1 MKKTLLTI
9 CLTLGALP
17 AFSVESRRPNVLFAI
32 ADDWSFGHAGAY
44 GCNWIK
50 TSAFDRIAKEGI
62 LFSNAYTPSAKCA
75 PSRASIITGR
85 NPWQLKAAAN
95 HWCHFPSEFRSFP
108 EALHENGYF
117 TGMTGKGWAPGV
129 AEDAN
134 GRLREMVGKP
144 FQARTLSAPTP
155 FISKNDY
162 AANFRDFL
170 DAAPGE
176 RPWFF
181 WYGGM
186 EPHRPYEYG
195 SGLIIGGRNTADI
208 DRVPGFWP
216 DNMTVR
222 MDMLDYGF
230 EVEHFDRHL
239 GLMLEELEKRGLLD
253 NTLVIVTSDNG
264 MPFPRDKGYAYY
276 ESNHLPLAIMWKK
289 EISKV
294 GRRVDDYVSFIDLAP
309 TILELA
315 GVPWSRSGMAP
326 ITGLSI
332 RNILEAATSGRIVAA
347 RDHVLIGKERND
359 VGRPNDQGYPIRG
372 ILKNGMLYLHNFES
386 NRWPGGNPETGYLDT
401 DGSPTKTE
409 VLKTR
414 FIPDARSF
422 WELCFGKLP
431 ADQLFNLTKDPD
443 CITNLAGELPIR
455 ELEEQLFAE
464 LKAQQDPRIV
474 GGPAFDNFPD
484 ASGGRGFYERWLK
497 GQNVSHDWIFDSD
510 FQPAPTAAN
519 GRE

>member
-1 MKKTLLTI
+1 MLAAADVVPPVPDPVARYRSVRERTVALCRTLT
-9 CLTLGALP
+9 
-17 AFSVESRRPNVLFAI
+17 
-32 ADDWSFGHAGAY
+32 ADD
-44 GCNWIK
+44 
-50 TSAFDRIAKEGI
+50 
-62 LFSNAYTPSAKCA
+62 YTV
-75 PSRASIITGR
+75 
-85 NPWQLKAAAN
+85 Q
-95 HWCHFPSEFRSFP
+95 SEP
-108 EALHENGYF
+108 EVSPPKWHLAHVTWFFETFL
-117 TGMTGKGWAPGV
+117 
-129 AEDAN
+129 
-134 GRLREMVGKP
+134 LR
-144 FQARTLSAPTP
+144 T
-155 FISKNDY
+155 Y
-162 AANFRDFL
+162 AA
-170 DAAPGE
+170 GY
-176 RPWFF
+176 RPCDD
-181 WYGGM
+181 
-186 EPHRPYEYG
+186 HYEQLFNSYYNG
-195 SGLIIGGRNTADI
+195 
-208 DRVPGFWP
+208 V
-216 DNMTVR
+216 
-222 MDMLDYGF
+222 
-230 EVEHFDRHL
+230 
-239 GLMLEELEKRGLLD
+239 
-253 NTLVIVTSDNG
+253 G